1 MCSAKHAKIST
12 TLFSKGFRKEIMDL
26 FLNKKDKV
34 GTEDTDVADMITSLN
49 IGNDNRK
56 IQELLDFINVK
67 WYPAITIKRS
77 QVEAYNKARNG

>member
-1 MCSAKHAKIST
+1 M
-12 TLFSKGFRKEIMDL
+12 EL

-34 GTEDTDVADMITSLN
+34 GTEDTDVADMIRRLK

-67 WYPAITIKRS
+67 WYPAMTIRKS
-77 QVEAYNKARNG
+77 QVEAYNKAING